1 VVVIFFFRIG
11 HCTGDSEMEPISSFV
26 LPRQIDRW
34 GLLRSTVKNH
44 DSFKKKR
51 SRCGE
56 EGKKS
61 CKAKQDSGKMKQE
74 KCVSA
79 TEKEINLFLIGFTF

>member
-1 VVVIFFFRIG
+1 VGPSTLNCEKSRQLK
-11 HCTGDSEMEPISSFV
+11 SEADVE
-26 LPRQIDRW
+26 
-34 GLLRSTVKNH
+34 
-44 DSFKKKR
+44 KR
-51 SRCGE
+51 
-56 EGKKS
+56 KKS